1 MNDNIMMFIRYG
13 ISTAV
18 AFAIG
23 KGWIGAPAQGAVVDG
38 LVQIIGVLAAAIP
51 PIYAALKI
59 KNAPK
64 NP

>member
-1 MNDNIMMFIRYG
+1 MNDNVMMFIRYG

-23 KGWIGAPAQGAVVDG
+23 KGWIGAASQGPLIDG
-38 LVQIIGVLAAAIP
+38 LVQIVGVMAAAIP

-64 NP
+64 VP